1 MSDLL
6 LSGLSALSDPDL
18 LLLIVITTLAGTVI
32 GVLPGLSGTTGAA
45 LALPFTLTMD
55 PISAVVVLAT
65 IYGSSTFA
73 GCITAILIN
82 TPGTSASATT
92 CLDGYPL
99 ARNGEAGRAI
109 GVATLSSC
117 FGGVISVI
125 FLLFAAPLLAGIA
138 YQFGPP
144 EYFALAVFGLSML
157 ATIGGG
163 SAAKNLIAG
172 CFGVLLSTVGVHMM
186 TGVERY
192 TFGSGALYDGIG
204 FVPVMIG
211 LFGIA
216 EFLRQSTEL
225 GLKRNV
231 IGMRAT
237 RLPSWADL
245 RRIRNTVLRSTGI
258 GTFVGVLPAEGAT
271 IASMISYNEA
281 RRHSS
286 NKQNFGKGEIEGVA
300 ASEAANNSAVGGS
313 LVPTLALGIPGSPTA
328 AIILAGLLAQGVQP
342 GPTLFNE
349 QGNLLSA
356 LFAALLVANFLFI
369 LVGLGGARFYARITQ
384 VPVPILWPLVFMF
397 SIIGAYAIRQSVFD
411 IYVTLAFGLIG
422 FLMQRYGFSVVSL
435 AIGLVLGVM
444 VEQRLGQSV
453 AMFNGDWWLMFTR
466 PIALAF
472 FILTFLSLAGPL
484 LAAWRHRLKRSSRHH
499 RHEREASS

>member
-1 MSDLL
+1 MDLI
-6 LSGLSALSDPDL
+6 LSGFGALADPDL
-18 LLLIVITTLAGTVI
+18 LLLIVVTTLVGTVI

-45 LALPFTLTMD
+45 LVLPFTLTMD

-99 ARNGEAGRAI
+99 ARRGEAGRAI
-109 GVATLSSC
+109 GIATLSSS
-117 FGGVISVI
+117 FGGVVSVL

-138 YQFGPP
+138 YEFGPP
-144 EYFALAVFGLSML
+144 EYFALTIFGLSML

-172 CFGVLLSTVGVHMM
+172 AMGVLIATVGVHLA
-186 TGVERY
+186 TGIERY
-192 TFGSGALYDGIG
+192 TFDSDALYDGIG

-225 GLKRNV
+225 GLKRDV
-231 IGMRAT
+231 IGMSAT
-237 RLPSWADL
+237 RLPSWADI

-258 GTFVGVLPAEGAT
+258 GTFIGVLPAEGAT

-281 RRHSS
+281 RRTSK
-286 NKQNFGKGEIEGVA
+286 NKEEFGHGAIEGVA

-342 GPTLFNE
+342 GPTLFTE
-349 QGNLLSA
+349 QTNLLSA
-356 LFAALLVANFLFI
+356 LFAALLLGNLLFI
-369 LVGLGGARFYARITQ
+369 GVGLGGARIYARITQ
-384 VPVPILWPLVFMF
+384 MPVPILWPLVFMF
-397 SIIGAYAIRQSVFD
+397 SVLGAYAIRQSVFD
-411 IYVTLAFGLIG
+411 IYITLAFGLIG

-435 AIGLVLGVM
+435 AIGLVLGAM
-444 VEQRLGQSV
+444 VEQRLDQSV
-453 AMFNGDWWLMFTR
+453 AMYDGNWLLMFTR

-472 FILTFLSLAGPL
+472 FALTILTLCAPL
-484 LAAWRHRLKRSSRHH
+484 LGRWRRKRKAAHAGIEEPARS
-499 RHEREASS
+499 

>member
-1 MSDLL
+1 MTDLL
-6 LSGLSALSDPDL
+6 MSGLSALADPSL
-18 LLLIVITTLAGTVI
+18 LLLIVVTTLAGTII

-55 PISAVVVLAT
+55 PVSAVVVLAT

-99 ARNGEAGRAI
+99 AKRGEAGRAI
-109 GVATLSSC
+109 GIATLSSC
-117 FGGVISVI
+117 FGGVVSVI
-125 FLLFAAPLLAGIA
+125 FLLFAAPMLAGIA
-138 YQFGPP
+138 YEFGPP
-144 EYFALAVFGLSML
+144 EYFALSIFGLSML

-172 CFGVLLSTVGVHMM
+172 AFGVLLSTVGVHMM
-186 TGVERY
+186 TGTERY
-192 TFGSGALYDGIG
+192 TFGTSALYDGIG

-225 GLKRNV
+225 GLKREV
-231 IGMRAT
+231 LGMKAA
-237 RLPSWADL
+237 RLPTWADI
-245 RRIRNTVLRSTGI
+245 RQIRNTVLRATGI
-258 GTFVGVLPAEGAT
+258 GTFIGVLPAEGAT

-281 RRHSS
+281 RRTSK
-286 NKQNFGKGEIEGVA
+286 NQDEFGKGAIEGIA

-356 LFAALLVANFLFI
+356 LFAALLVGNLLFLVI
-369 LVGLGGARFYARITQ
+369 GLGGARFYARITQ
-384 VPVPILWPLVFMF
+384 IPVPILWPLVFLF

-411 IYVTLAFGLIG
+411 VYVAVAFGAIG

-453 AMFNGDWWLMFTR
+453 AMYNGHWLLMFTR
-466 PIALAF
+466 PIALVF
-472 FILTFLSLAGPL
+472 FALTLLSLFGPMVS
-484 LAAWRHRLKRSSRHH
+484 RRLKRKKALARTI
-499 RHEREASS
+499 RERTSP

>member
-1 MSDLL
+1 MDLI
-6 LSGLSALSDPDL
+6 LSGFGALADPDL

-45 LALPFTLTMD
+45 LVLPFTLTMD

-99 ARNGEAGRAI
+99 ARKGEAGRAI
-109 GVATLSSC
+109 GIATLSSS
-117 FGGVISVI
+117 FGGVISVL

-144 EYFALAVFGLSML
+144 EYFALTIFGLSML

-163 SAAKNLIAG
+163 SPAKNLIAG
-172 CFGVLLSTVGVHMM
+172 ALGVLIATVGVHLA
-186 TGVERY
+186 TGIERY
-192 TFGSGALYDGIG
+192 TFGSDALYDGIG
-204 FVPVMIG
+204 FVPIMIG

-225 GLKRNV
+225 GVKREV
-231 IGMRAT
+231 IGMSAT
-237 RLPSWADL
+237 RLPSWADI

-258 GTFVGVLPAEGAT
+258 GTFIGVLPAEGAT

-281 RRHSS
+281 RRTSK
-286 NKQNFGKGEIEGVA
+286 NREEFGHGAIEGVA

-349 QGNLLSA
+349 QTNLLSA
-356 LFAALLVANFLFI
+356 LFAALLLGNILFI
-369 LVGLGGARFYARITQ
+369 GVGLGGARIYARITQ
-384 VPVPILWPLVFMF
+384 MPIPILWPLVFMF
-397 SIIGAYAIRQSVFD
+397 SVLGAYAIRQSVFD
-411 IYVTLAFGLIG
+411 IYITLAFGVIG

-435 AIGLVLGVM
+435 AIGLVLGAM
-444 VEQRLGQSV
+444 VEQRLDQSV
-453 AMFNGDWWLMFTR
+453 AMYDGNWLLMFTR

-472 FILTFLSLAGPL
+472 FALTLLTLCAPL
-484 LAAWRHRLKRSSRHH
+484 LARWRQKRKAHH
-499 RHEREASS
+499 GGFEQRARS